1 MKKEFRKFFRGV
13 TFFALG
19 ICSVLFFSCD
29 SWLTGKNFFD
39 TVADEV
45 KYANATQ
52 IPVFV
57 RYADRGMGDTSP
69 NGKSTQKV
77 DIPFTVTATDDNEYG
92 FYRWIAVS
100 TEDMDSGMQYSDFV
114 MGDSWEDFEKQYGDI
129 LLPDTEVHFENPKS
143 ASTKATV
150 KHERKDVF
158 IIPLCVKRPF
168 VAGTVPESDA
178 KNVVKNAS
186 VTIIFSRAMDPD
198 YLINKLGTLNTN
210 YVRIRIRQGG
220 VGNYV
225 YTDVSNTKFGEAS
238 LSGNGRNLSIKL
250 AASQTLDPR
259 VMSIWVSR
267 NVQDKL
273 AGYTMAKDFESIF
286 VVGDGEDTVP
296 PEVNELKV
304 GYREMRPT
312 TNNQDSSNVWK
323 QNRVGK
329 TGNIW
334 VNITDKTS
342 VSDIEGTESNVMQVH
357 YQLTRVKRLVTTIP
371 LIGSA
376 ELKSDVTD
384 VETAEN
390 TYDSGL
396 AMYDPEVTNI
406 TDFVGTGFSVN
417 MSSYPDGLYKIRVW
431 GEDLNGQIGNTADS
445 STYREAYF
453 VKDSTAP
460 STSNKTYI
468 STSCDEAE
476 YGWYNDST
484 LGLMQVTGTSDI
496 KDRNS
501 SFTNYT
507 SEKVW
512 WRFLTSD
519 DVTGINGNDAEWK
532 EVSTTPVTL
541 TSMGITLTGDDAD
554 PSTGVLPL
562 YVMFRDDME
571 NMSEPAALESLRY
584 DNVAPEL
591 STMKWTDTS
600 GNAIRALTSS
610 SELSTQ
616 VLNIPV
622 TETLS
627 GVKIIEVKVN
637 NDTANTPVAS
647 PLGNA
652 NLKVSYVPEG
662 SSSATVLS
670 SSDYTLNAAK
680 DTIVLNNAVKSGTIK
695 IQYLTVAAAT
705 GNVDSSITVT
715 TKDQAFNESNKEK
728 ITISCDTVA
737 PVITKAEICDTSD
750 ESKLIER
757 TLYEDNT
764 AVSYWLSNDCFAAS
778 NDNCATRIPLK
789 LTITETG
796 TGVEKITF
804 DSTGPKPSSSTKVYL
819 SGGTQLVSG
828 TDYKISGTSIIF
840 LNDITPKIKGTDVVV
855 YLTNLAVAED
865 FRTADGYP
873 IKITVQDFAA
883 AIDDT
888 WSGFTFEGTKKA
900 DTKIYAE
907 SLRPAIITVSISDT
921 GKDDNGAAEVLDANE
936 GYTNRQT
943 VDLSVTIWA
952 EANAGDELKAS
963 GNKALKINSGAE
975 FTNKTEVY
983 VDNTKLAATDY
994 EIDSAEGTI
1003 TFKKSFIYEHTIKL
1017 ANVKLSSET
1026 NGTKTVSLY
1035 TIDTVGWQ
1043 SLNPKSGSI
1052 ILDTVAPWMSGAD
1065 SDKKAG
1071 YGPHIGW
1078 IHQDKKNIWPRRNGD
1093 VRVYGVSASDIPG
1106 DLKTTNTDGTG
1117 IKYFYTNYKDAKN
1130 EYGLDL
1136 GLSANDNYSLRN
1148 VGTGTSSYVIEGDKT
1163 AADVIKDGVNSE
1175 TDYNGNTIPENHKA
1189 AWADEK
1195 WFAAPTTSGAK
1206 TYSVVITDAAGN
1218 YSLSYTFVVVNDA
1231 APKDKIGNGNAASD
1245 FVPFVYTDP
1254 TNADKGEQWQVLSVP
1269 FPTVKGG
1276 DKYRNIVAHH
1286 DGSTTPGS
1294 RAQITA
1300 DLTGYKN
1307 LEISAEGTA
1316 IEYYAISGSG
1326 TSNPTENSTSLTAWN
1341 KWIPITNI
1349 SADNKIT
1356 VYPSTAEDVD
1366 QAYLW
1371 LKDYC
1376 GSATAIPILTQ
1387 DHAVLKA
1394 TTKPNL
1400 TEKWERDGEL
1410 VTKIGDDLVDLG
1422 SISFTGFGN
1431 SATTKEGYVS
1441 ISNSTNYYTEKAYF
1455 MAVGSD
1461 LHCWLGE
1468 EGCDT
1473 KAAYDGNTSNP
1484 TSDGCFYRDRVSS
1497 LDGTNI
1503 YTRRA
1508 KLILTKTAVLENVTK
1523 ALVDTEYADDSE
1535 NYRNGLCSKWDY
1547 SGGMPNEAR
1556 WMRINYPAYYGK
1568 NDLGKSD
1575 AELAQ
1580 ISKEYPYMYLCMED
1594 GVGYFKVWAMRANG
1608 SPWVYDNEA
1617 PKVMLRNDNE
1627 IYAQGSGATATGN
1640 LSTTAVT
1647 DANVSKFM
1655 PDNAG
1660 KHVYVDATGKVRF
1673 SGLTDGKVAGSSA
1686 VGKNMTYGDLK
1697 LAYFDLSIAE
1707 ANSIT
1712 GWKYSLSSDIPSSW
1726 NTGSVKRDFPI
1737 ALFDGTPKSES
1748 PKDIYLH
1755 VKDVVGNVTSA
1766 KIGAAKWT
1774 PDFNWPG
1781 AADDTEKTTGK
1792 FKEYSVK
1799 YPKGSPYYNSEVL
1812 NYTVPSSGKVT
1823 MKVSDIG
1830 GWFSDKYLRALEES
1844 NWIQKGTNSDPNP
1857 IYGFSL
1863 TQGDFTK
1870 ASQNLELDFNSASEK
1885 KVYLYD
1891 QVGNYFTLTVK
1902 GTKDSTAPDVVV
1914 SANVL
1919 KNDVKLN
1926 VGGSVSGGKIYCIT
1940 ATVTPS
1946 TYSDSGSGIFGWYI
1960 DSNPT
1965 GSKVEAD
1972 YKKTPAPYDLPETDG
1987 SSLYLHV
1994 IDFMGNENDVRLEY
2008 YESGLNYT
2016 WVCDNTPPEAPTIA
2030 LDSSSALVATIS
2042 GANLLYDRS
2051 VSTITLKP
2059 TSTSTDVKG
2068 YNTNG
2073 TTQTSST
2080 IAITPSNGQ
2089 AVTVYAVDY
2098 AGNISTASTINLQ
2111 AADAHA
2117 FDFTITGTPTKHLGD
2132 SSVNFYNSDIKV
2144 TLNWKGFAELKSWK
2158 ICKDA
2163 AGTEVVASSSSA
2175 TQLVLTL
2182 PTTLTEASDLYVYV
2196 TSSKESTSLP
2206 LKISGESIFKWCYD
2220 TTKPTKPTVTPTG
2233 MTETKYS
2240 FDSKTNTLNFD
2251 SRLSQLSFALS
2262 STDAND
2268 IFGYNTTGSKINESN
2283 TSKITIS
2290 RPSVRTEYKF
2300 YAVDNAGNV
2309 SDPITVTCIPGTAD
2323 SFTPSITGSYKTVDG
2338 CNYYNSDVTVSLGWT
2353 GFATVKYWQ
2362 IGTYTSKQTT
2372 GIYVSSTSSAQTLVL
2387 PATLTSA
2394 KTLYVYVEDSLRG
2407 TNYVELTGAS
2417 VSRWCYDATAPS
2429 VPVYDSATGAE
2440 RDGDNIFYK
2449 ASEASVSITLSSTDD
2464 NLWCINSTGTFDA
2477 TSNVSAGKAVISIA
2491 NATGEKTFYAVDKA
2505 GNKSVA
2511 ATFNFTKV
2519 SPPTVDATI
2528 TSSIT
2533 AVDGT
2538 KYYGDSTV
2546 PTFNV
2551 AIGDNGNS
2559 SMTYDYGYK
2568 IGANSVTCGEGVAAG
2583 TYQVTLPTTSE
2594 YSSSEVVFWAREVKF
2609 SQEQTK
2615 SVGNWS
2621 YDKIAPTTPELVTVT
2636 QDGLVK
2642 IDGNTVYHAAT
2653 VTTIQLK
2660 STDSN
2665 LWCIND
2671 TGTLAAATNV
2681 STGVATI
2688 TIPTGTKTY
2697 YAVDKA
2703 GHKSLTGLELTF
2715 VKVAA
2720 PTVSSI
2726 SIQSSTPAI
2735 KDATNASG
2743 TKLHFFKSGL
2753 KFNATVTKAETSG
2766 VTYVYGF
2773 NTTQAESTSS
2783 DLTST
2788 QVEISM
2794 PDSLQGSQYW
2804 IYVKDSIGQ
2813 VAYKQINAPSDT
2825 NTLWYKYTAPSSTS
2839 TFSNSYTCNVGYG
2852 CDHTTGSHNNT
2863 LTFEFGNCPMVG
2875 KLVFTKPD
2883 SSEMYDDGS
2892 NTFTNLSEAKYG
2904 TYTGVINTGSSGAI
2918 IDGWTATVNTAFGDT
2933 VEYSYS
2939 AAGGPSTNRFF
2950 GGLNP
2955 RVGSVEILSDVPKT
2969 RGLTEL
2975 ARYYSVLDT
2984 SAIKNNV
2991 ETVEEE
2997 SPKSFAIGNKVD
3009 VAPVADAKTVVVPV
3023 TSGAVSGSIVG
3034 SAKQSATD
3042 YAWKPENDADLE
3054 ELAMIKNVAPV
3065 ENSADLMTS
3074 SDYSADDMEDS
3085 KSGMPFS
3092 VLLLLGLGAVLA
3104 SLAVFF
3110 QKKRQ

>member
-114 MGDSWEDFEKQYGDI
+114 MGDRWEDFEKQYGDI

-186 VTIIFSRAMDPD
+186 VTIIFSRAMDPE
-198 YLINKLGTLNTN
+198 YLINKGTLNTN

-250 AASQTLDPR
+250 KSGGTLDPR

-273 AGYTMAKDFESIF
+273 ADYTMAKDFESIF

-296 PEVNELKV
+296 PEVNDLKV

-312 TNNQDSSNVWK
+312 TNNPDSSNVWK

-334 VNITDKTS
+334 VYITDKTS

-357 YQLTRVKRLVTTIP
+357 YQLTRVKWLSVTTIP
-371 LIGSA
+371 LIGSTA
-376 ELKSDVTD
+376 ELKSEVSD
-384 VETAEN
+384 EITAEN

-396 AMYDPEVTNI
+396 AVYDPEVTNI
-406 TDFVGTGFSVN
+406 TDFVGTGFSVD
-417 MSSYPDGLYKIRVW
+417 MSSYPNGLYKIRVW
-431 GEDLNGQIGNTADS
+431 GEDLNGQVGNKTPT
-445 STYREAYF
+445 TYKEAYF
-453 VKDSTAP
+453 VKDSAAP

-496 KDRNS
+496 KDSYNKFADYVS
-501 SFTNYT
+501 Q
-507 SEKVW
+507 KVW
-512 WRFLTSD
+512 WRFLTSED
-519 DVTGINGNDAEWK
+519 TTGINGNDVEWK

-541 TSMGITLTGDDAD
+541 TSMGITLTGEDAD

-562 YVMFRDDME
+562 YVMFRDDVE

-840 LNDITPKIKGTDVVV
+840 LNDITPKIKGTNVVV

-865 FRTADGYP
+865 FRTAGGYP

-883 AIDDT
+883 ASNNS
-888 WSGFTFEGTKKA
+888 WSGFTFNGTKKA
-900 DTKIYAE
+900 DTKVYAE

-921 GKDDNGAAEVLDANE
+921 GKDDSGAAEVLSANE

-952 EANAGDELKAS
+952 EASVGDELKAS
-963 GNKALKINSGAE
+963 GNKVLKIDSGAE
-975 FTNKTEVY
+975 FTDKTEVY

-1071 YGPHIGW
+1071 YGPHIGS

-1231 APKDKIGNGNAASD
+1231 APKDKIGDGNAASD

-1254 TNADKGEQWQVLSVP
+1254 TNADTEFWQVLTTTNMMSRSFSAVSDQ
-1269 FPTVKGG
+1269 GIDAASG
-1276 DKYRNIVAHH
+1276 LYHRNIIPHH
-1286 DGSTTPGS
+1286 DGSITVGK
-1294 RAQITA
+1294 RVQITA
-1300 DLTGYKN
+1300 DLSSY
-1307 LEISAEGTA
+1307 EGLTLTA
-1316 IEYYAISGSG
+1316 NRLPIEYYAINASA
-1326 TSNPTENSTSLTAWN
+1326 TAPTEVSSDKTAWN
-1341 KWIPITNI
+1341 KWISIENMT
-1349 SADNKIT
+1349 ADKT
-1356 VYPSTAEDVD
+1356 VTVFPRAAYDVG
-1366 QAYLW
+1366 QSYLW
-1371 LKDYC
+1371 VKDYC
-1376 GSATAIPILTQ
+1376 GKVTKIPIRTQ
-1387 DHAVLKA
+1387 EHAA
-1394 TTKPNL
+1394 AN
-1400 TEKWERDGEL
+1400 ENECWERDGD
-1410 VTKIGDDLVDLG
+1410 VDSPWINWNCTGDTSTPKKDGILLPSGGYNYYNDKAYTLFNAADGLQCYLG
-1422 SISFTGFGN
+1422 TG
-1431 SATTKEGYVS
+1431 ATTKVTVATGS
-1441 ISNSTNYYTEKAYF
+1441 YYELKPEYIARK
-1455 MAVGSD
+1455 
-1461 LHCWLGE
+1461 E
-1468 EGCDT
+1468 
-1473 KAAYDGNTSNP
+1473 
-1484 TSDGCFYRDRVSS
+1484 
-1497 LDGTNI
+1497 
-1503 YTRRA
+1503 YTRRFKIVA
-1508 KLILTKTAVLENVTK
+1508 ASTDIASTLTKAM
-1523 ALVDTEYADDSE
+1523 VDTGIYADGSE
-1535 NYRNGLCSKWDY
+1535 NQIAGYVTEWVYGGAANPLNDTMEFVRVDY
-1547 SGGMPNEAR
+1547 PKKA
-1556 WMRINYPAYYGK
+1556 
-1568 NDLGKSD
+1568 
-1575 AELAQ
+1575 
-1580 ISKEYPYMYLCMED
+1580 SKEYPYLIVCLED
-1594 GVGYFKVWAMRANG
+1594 GCGNFTCANM
-1608 SPWVYDNEA
+1608 SANDTIKWVYDNEA

-1748 PKDIYLH
+1748 PTDIYLH

-1830 GWFSDKYLRALEES
+1830 GWFSDEYLRVNDES
-1844 NWIQKGTNSDPNP
+1844 GWIQKGTNSDPNP

-1926 VGGSVSGGKIYCIT
+1926 VGGSVSDGKIYCRT
-1940 ATVTPS
+1940 AIVTPS

-1987 SSLYLHV
+1987 SNLYLHV

-2051 VSTITLKP
+2051 VSTIILKP

-2089 AVTVYAVDY
+2089 TVTVYAVDY

-2117 FDFTITGTPTKHLGD
+2117 FDFTITGTPTKHLGN

-2440 RDGDNIFYK
+2440 RDGDNNIFYK
-2449 ASEASVSITLSSTDD
+2449 ASGASVSITLSSTDD

-2477 TSNVSAGKAVISIA
+2477 TSNVSAGKADISIA

-2505 GNKSVA
+2505 GNKSGA

-2519 SPPTVDATI
+2519 SPPTVNATT

-2533 AVDGT
+2533 AVDET

-2551 AIGDNGNS
+2551 TIGDNGNS

-2583 TYQVTLPTTSE
+2583 TYQVTLPTASE

-2621 YDKIAPTTPELVTVT
+2621 YDKTAPTTPELVTVT

-2671 TGTLAAATNV
+2671 TGTLAAETNV
-2681 STGVATI
+2681 SAGVATI
-2688 TIPTGTKTY
+2688 NVPTPTGTKTY

-2715 VKVAA
+2715 VKVDA

-2726 SIQSSTPAI
+2726 SISTPAATYI

-2753 KFNATVTKAETSG
+2753 KFNATVTKAGASG

-2773 NTTQAESTSS
+2773 NTEQAESTSS

-2825 NTLWYKYTAPSSTS
+2825 NTLWYKYTTPSPTS

-2875 KLVFTKPD
+2875 KLVFRKPD

-2904 TYTGVINTGSSGAI
+2904 TYTGGINTGSSGAI
-2918 IDGWTATVNTAFGDT
+2918 IDGWTATVKTAFGDT

-3009 VAPVADAKTVVVPV
+3009 VAPVADAKTEVVPV